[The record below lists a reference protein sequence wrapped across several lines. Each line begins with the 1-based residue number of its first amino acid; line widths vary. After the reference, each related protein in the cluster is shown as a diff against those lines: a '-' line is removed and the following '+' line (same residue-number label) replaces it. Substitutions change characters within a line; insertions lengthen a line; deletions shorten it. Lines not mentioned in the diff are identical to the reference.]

1 MSNSIAAVSVSLEHV
16 GYVGSDLSEL
26 ILCARRLGLLPTEPE
41 ALLSRNNA
49 TGNVDSLQQQSCHVV
64 MPASYLELTAVASD
78 DPTHH
83 LAAWRARGT
92 GAHILAL
99 GSADL
104 EGVWQQ
110 CALAGLRPTA
120 IARASRPIRYGATHG
135 DAEFDWFMLPATV
148 FSSALLCVV
157 RNRTP
162 SLVYQVDVMEHPL
175 RAVALEEVS
184 IIVSNPARTLARQ
197 LSWLGEADQIHADG
211 CEIPLQAGR
220 LSLLTASAAG
230 MRWGERFAGPRWA
243 GGGLAAVVLRVA
255 DLTQA
260 QKYLQSAG
268 VAVTR
273 VGDELRIHCH
283 DANGA
288 VLALHG

>member
-1 MSNSIAAVSVSLEHV
+1 
-16 GYVGSDLSEL
+16 
-26 ILCARRLGLLPTEPE
+26 
-41 ALLSRNNA
+41 
-49 TGNVDSLQQQSCHVV
+49 
-64 MPASYLELTAVASD
+64 MPASYLELTAVASE
-78 DPTHH
+78 DPAHH
-83 LAAWRARGT
+83 LAAWRSRGT

-99 GSADL
+99 GAVDL

-148 FSSALLCVV
+148 FSAALLCVV

-162 SLVYQVDVMEHPL
+162 ALVYQAEVMAHPL
-175 RAVALEEVS
+175 RPVALEEVS
-184 IIVSNPARTLARQ
+184 IVVSNPARTLARQ
-197 LSWLGEADQIHADG
+197 LSWLGEADLIQEDG
-211 CEIPLQAGR
+211 CEIPLQVGR
-220 LSLLTASAAG
+220 LSLLTAAAAG

-255 DLTQA
+255 ELALA

-273 VGDELRIHCH
+273 VGDELRIRSH

-288 VLALHG
+288 VLALRG

>member
-1 MSNSIAAVSVSLEHV
+1 MSTAAVSVSLDHV
-16 GYVGSDLSEL
+16 GYVGADLAEL
-26 ILCARRLGLLPTEPE
+26 VRGARRLGLMATEPE
-41 ALLSRNNA
+41 ALLTRNNA
-49 TGNVDSLQQQSCHVV
+49 TGKVDSLQQQSCHVV
-64 MPASYLELTAVASD
+64 MPASYLELTAVASE
-78 DPTHH
+78 DPAHH
-83 LAAWRARGT
+83 LAAWRSRGT

-99 GSADL
+99 GAVDL

-120 IARASRPIRYGATHG
+120 IARARRPIRYGATHG

-148 FSSALLCVV
+148 FSAALLCVV

-175 RAVALEEVS
+175 RPIALDEVS
-184 IIVSNPARTLARQ
+184 IVVSNPARTLARQ
-197 LSWLGEADQIHADG
+197 LSWLGDADLIQEDG
-211 CEIPLQAGR
+211 CEIPLQVGR
-220 LSLLTASAAG
+220 VSLLSAAAAG

-243 GGGLAAVVLRVA
+243 AGGLAAVILRVA
-255 DLTQA
+255 DLA
-260 QKYLQSAG
+260 LAHKYLQSAG

-273 VGDELRIHCH
+273 VGDELRIRSH

-288 VLALHG
+288 VLALRG

>member
-1 MSNSIAAVSVSLEHV
+1 MSVSLDHV
-16 GYVGSDLSEL
+16 GYVGPDLTEL
-26 ILCARRLGLLPTEPE
+26 IRCARRLGLTPTEPA
-41 ALLSRNNA
+41 ALLTRNNA

-64 MPASYLELTAVASD
+64 MPASYLELTAVASE
-78 DPTHH
+78 DPAHH
-83 LAAWRARGT
+83 LAAWRSRGT

-99 GSADL
+99 GTVDL

-148 FSSALLCVV
+148 FSAALLCVV

-162 SLVYQVDVMEHPL
+162 SLVYQVDVMAHPL

-184 IIVSNPARTLARQ
+184 IIVSNPARALARQ
-197 LSWLGEADQIHADG
+197 LSWLGAADLIQEDG
-211 CEIPLQAGR
+211 CEIALQSGR
-220 LSLLTASAAG
+220 LSLLTAAAAG
-230 MRWGERFAGPRWA
+230 MRWGDKFAGPRWA

-255 DLTQA
+255 DLAQA
-260 QKYLQSAG
+260 QKYLQSTG

-273 VGDELRIHCH
+273 VGDELRIQGH

-288 VLALHG
+288 VLALRG

>member
-1 MSNSIAAVSVSLEHV
+1 MSVSLDHV
-16 GYVGSDLSEL
+16 GYLGADLAEL
-26 ILCARRLGLLPTEPE
+26 VRSARRLGLMATEPE
-41 ALLSRNNA
+41 ALLARSHA
-49 TGNVDSLQQQSCHVV
+49 TGKGDSLQQQSCHVV
-64 MPASYLELTAVASD
+64 MPASYLELTAVASE
-78 DPTHH
+78 DPAHH
-83 LAAWRARGT
+83 LAAWRSRGT

-99 GSADL
+99 GAVDL

-110 CALAGLRPTA
+110 CALAGLRPTP

-148 FSSALLCVV
+148 FSAALLCVV

-175 RAVALEEVS
+175 RPIALEEVT
-184 IIVSNPARTLARQ
+184 IVVSNPARTLARQ
-197 LSWLGEADQIHADG
+197 LSWLGEADLVQEDG
-211 CEIPLQAGR
+211 CEIPLQVGR
-220 LSLLTASAAG
+220 LSLLTAAAAG

-255 DLTQA
+255 DLALA

-273 VGDELRIHCH
+273 VGDELRIRSH

-288 VLALHG
+288 VLALRG

>member
-1 MSNSIAAVSVSLEHV
+1 MSVSLDHV
-16 GYVGSDLSEL
+16 GYVGSDLPEL
-26 ILCARRLGLLPTEPE
+26 IRGFRRLGLMPTEPE
-41 ALLSRNNA
+41 TLQSRNNA
-49 TGNVDSLQQQSCHVV
+49 TGNVDSLLQQSCHVV
-64 MPASYLELTAVASD
+64 MPASYLELTAVASE
-78 DPTHH
+78 DPAHH
-83 LAAWRARGT
+83 LAAWRSLGA

-99 GSADL
+99 GAVDL

-148 FSSALLCVV
+148 FPAALLCVV

-162 SLVYQVDVMEHPL
+162 SLVYQVDVMAHPL
-175 RAVALEEVS
+175 RTVALEEVS

-197 LSWLGEADQIHADG
+197 LSWLGEADLVREDG
-211 CEIPLQAGR
+211 CEVPLQVGR
-220 LSLLTASAAG
+220 LSLLTAAAAG

-255 DLTQA
+255 DLGLA
-260 QKYLQSAG
+260 HKYLQSAG
-268 VAVTR
+268 VAVAR
-273 VGDELRIHCH
+273 VGDELRIHAH

-288 VLALHG
+288 VLALRG

>member
-1 MSNSIAAVSVSLEHV
+1 LSKSTAAVSVWLDHV
-16 GYVGSDLSEL
+16 GYLGAELTEL
-26 ILCARRLGLLPTEPE
+26 IRCARRLGLMPTEPE
-41 ALLSRNNA
+41 ALQSRNNA

-64 MPASYLELTAVASD
+64 MPASYLELTAVASE
-78 DPTHH
+78 DPAHH
-83 LAAWRARGT
+83 LAAWRSRGM

-99 GSADL
+99 GAVDI
-104 EGVWQQ
+104 EGVWRQ

-120 IARASRPIRYGATHG
+120 IVQASRPIRYGTTHG

-148 FSSALLCVV
+148 FSAALLCVV
-157 RNRTP
+157 RHRTP
-162 SLVYQVDVMEHPL
+162 ALVYQTEVMAHPL

-184 IIVSNPARTLARQ
+184 IIVSNPARTLAKQ
-197 LSWLGEADQIHADG
+197 LSWLGEADLIQEDG
-211 CEIPLQAGR
+211 CEIPLQLGR

-243 GGGLAAVVLRVA
+243 GGGLAAVALRVA
-255 DLTQA
+255 DLALA

-273 VGDELRIHCH
+273 VGDELRIHAH

-288 VLALHG
+288 VLALRG